1 MWTGMTPFGV
11 QYGEVGIDLPRGAKI
26 VAVEMADQNMLL
38 HHVSP
43 DDAVASGQQV
53 FVCFGGMRVPPDME
67 FVAMVRRRDDTALYV
82 FHRRDD
88 G

>member
-1 MWTGMTPFGV
+1 MWVGMTPFGV
-11 QYGEVGIDLPRGAKI
+11 QYGEVGIDLPRGARI
-26 VAVEMADQNMLL
+26 VAIEMRDQTMLV

-43 DDAVASGQQV
+43 DDAPYSGQQV
-53 FVCFGGMRVPPDME
+53 FVCFGGTRVPPDME
-67 FVAMVRRRDDTALYV
+67 FVGMARRRDDTAVYV